1 MNHFFF
7 VDCFYCYN
15 LFRVCMFVCFRHS
28 CASFEGELCWNG
40 VLKQFFQG
48 DIVQHDKSF
57 ELYTKNTE
65 PILNGI
71 QFSSCVPPFF
81 RYFFFL
87 SFGLVWLSAPLNR
100 TGRQSV
106 QLWLMRVHA
115 VLQSL
120 PVSLGVF
127 CVCVCACASMTDS
140 LSAFHLHFVFSRHWM
155 QSRV

>member
-1 MNHFFF
+1 MFLCVF
-7 VDCFYCYN
+7 VIRAHHSKVNYVEMAFWN
-15 LFRVCMFVCFRHS
+15 NFSKEILF
-28 CASFEGELCWNG
+28 SFT
-40 VLKQFFQG
+40 
-48 DIVQHDKSF
+48 IQHDKSF

-81 RYFFFL
+81 RYFFLL
-87 SFGLVWLSAPLNR
+87 SLGLVWLSAPLNR

-127 CVCVCACASMTDS
+127 VCCVCACASMTDS

-155 QSRV
+155 QNRV